1 MGSNGFY
8 EINTVLNLC
17 SGTQFVKITRD
28 ADGYYFIEEN
38 PSDCGGGSTGG
49 GGWWPFPW

>member
-17 SGTQFVKITRD
+17 SGTQFVKYICIFFFKRSFSLVVYILLE
-28 ADGYYFIEEN
+28 GV
-38 PSDCGGGSTGG
+38 
-49 GGWWPFPW
+49 